1 MNSDSIFNVDNYAAM
16 VGAITGVGFII
27 GLVLQYFF
35 LKNLSDLLKA
45 VRPVNR
51 KMPPGHVWVLLVS
64 QLNFVLSYLF
74 IFAGFSGELVLFYNI
89 ATYIIAIFVVIWQFR
104 LVYKIAD
111 SIEAEYDSRGIP
123 IEHRPSIQ
131 TGLAMAGANAYS
143 ILKEVPVV
151 GLLAG
156 LANFIFLISWIAYWI
171 KTHKYKRELQTM
183 PEIMNDGESLI
194 FSKL

>member
-1 MNSDSIFNVDNYAAM
+1 METDNIFNVNNYVAIT
-16 VGAITGVGFII
+16 GAITVGGFIV

-45 VRPVNR
+45 VRPMNR
-51 KMPPGHVWVLLVS
+51 KMPPGQVWVLLLGQVNFILGLLYFFIGYEQGVS
-64 QLNFVLSYLF
+64 TVYT
-74 IFAGFSGELVLFYNI
+74 IV
-89 ATYIIAIFVVIWQFR
+89 TYAIAIFVVAWQFQ

-131 TGLAMAGANAYS
+131 TGLFMAGANAYT

-171 KTHKYKRELQTM
+171 KTHKYKKELQSM
-183 PEIMNDGESLI
+183 PEIMEEGDSLI
-194 FSKL
+194 FSGL